1 MTDEHKTA
9 LTCNEKLTVAYLHYV
24 RGVEQQDL
32 AVAFAVNMG
41 RVNEACLAVRDALN
55 GKKKKEDEK

>member
-1 MTDEHKTA
+1 MNKTT
-9 LTCNEKLTVAYLHYV
+9 LTFEEKLTVAYLHYV

-41 RVNEACLAVRDALN
+41 RVNEACLTIRRAALGHIRPGDN
-55 GKKKKEDEK
+55 E